1 MTCSKPKPTL
11 WRPQHEG
18 RRPTRRF
25 SRHSSPMPEEVW
37 VLSRIRTFSELSRI
51 ESFEDRYEYLRL
63 NQDPGDQTFGFERY
77 LNQSFYHSTEWR
89 QARQKVILRDDACDL
104 GVPGHDIYG
113 KILVH
118 HMNPIRPEDLEGE
131 FNPDILD
138 PEYLICVRHDTHNAI
153 HFGDASLLPKP
164 LVERTPNDT
173 IPWR

>member
-1 MTCSKPKPTL
+1 ML
-11 WRPQHEG
+11 WRPRLEV
-18 RRPTRRF
+18 RRPIRRF
-25 SRHSSPMPEEVW
+25 SRRSSPTPEEVW
-37 VLSRIRTFSELSRI
+37 VLSRIRTYSELSRI
-51 ESFEDRYEYLRL
+51 ESFEDRYDYLRL
-63 NQDPGDQTFGFERY
+63 NQDPGDRTFGFERY
-77 LNQSFYHSTEWR
+77 LNQTFYHSTEWR

-104 GVPGHDIYG
+104 GVPGHDIYD

-118 HMNPIRPEDLEGE
+118 HMNPIRPEDLEGG

-164 LVERTPNDT
+164 PVERTPNDT

>member
-1 MTCSKPKPTL
+1 M
-11 WRPQHEG
+11 
-18 RRPTRRF
+18 
-25 SRHSSPMPEEVW
+25 W

-51 ESFEDRYEYLRL
+51 ESFEERYEYLRL

-164 LVERTPNDT
+164 LIERTPNDT